1 MTMSESA
8 SRSDAE
14 LSDALAGAKTMLESD
29 GFEATWE
36 VVDPAG
42 GVHFTVLAGS
52 ADCQDCLVP
61 KTVMAAIIGDALAG
75 TPWTLAEIT
84 LPSDAAQRR

>member
-1 MTMSESA
+1 MTTSESA

-14 LSDALAGAKTMLESD
+14 LTSALAGAKTMLESD
-29 GFEATWE
+29 GFEASWE
-36 VVDPAG
+36 VDPAG

-61 KTVMAAIIGDALAG
+61 KPVMAAIIGDALDG
-75 TPWTLAEIT
+75 TPWSLAEIT
-84 LPSDAAQRR
+84 LPGDPA

>member
-1 MTMSESA
+1 MTTSESA
-8 SRSDAE
+8 HRSSADLE
-14 LSDALAGAKTMLESD
+14 SVLAGARTMLESD

-36 VVDPAG
+36 VDPSG

-61 KTVMAAIIGDALAG
+61 EPVMAAIIGDALAG
-75 TPWTLAEIT
+75 TPWSLAEVT
-84 LPSDAAQRR
+84 LPGDSA

>member
-1 MTMSESA
+1 MTTSESTP
-8 SRSDAE
+8 RSDAD
-14 LSDALAGAKTMLESD
+14 LDGALAGARTMLESD
-29 GFEATWE
+29 GFEASW

-61 KTVMAAIIGDALAG
+61 KPVMAAIIGDALAG
-75 TPWTLAEIT
+75 TPWSLAEIT
-84 LPSDAAQRR
+84 LPGDAS

>member
-1 MTMSESA
+1 MTTSQ
-8 SRSDAE
+8 SDAD
-14 LSDALAGAKTMLESD
+14 LDTALAGAKTMLESD

-36 VVDPAG
+36 VDPAG

-61 KTVMAAIIGDALAG
+61 KPVMAAIIGDALDG
-75 TPWTLAEIT
+75 TPWSLAEIT
-84 LPSDAAQRR
+84 LPADAS